1 MFYIEFSKDGLGVV
15 VEFLNGLV
23 DVFVEG
29 FGVSLLVE
37 FVIDWFDFK

>member
-1 MFYIEFSKDGLGVV
+1 MFYIEFSIDGLGVV

-23 DVFVEG
+23 DVFVEV
-29 FGVSLLVE
+29 FVVSLLVE